1 MNKLLTLISL
11 PLLSLGLSKCST
23 YPIVGT
29 DYSKK
34 YNPANVFDTDR
45 KISYNQISIDENNY
59 SPSENECAKLKRMI
73 LDADF
78 KSTKETNSLTTG
90 FTYTIRIPALIWGY
104 SQYEYHFYTDGIA
117 SITGY
122 TDEKDEN
129 GYYKT
134 ATYYYKCKDTESA
147 EALYDYANT
156 IVENYLEEQ
165 RKQKEEREAAEA
177 RVAAFTLE
185 KALEDIRNQEKLFMD
200 FSHAD
205 YSSSENYVFYDDPK
219 LEDDGT
225 VKELILGA
233 TYTLITSSKTS
244 TIGNR
249 YTFLSLSNTIQDEN
263 GNPPLTYGI
272 TFDEDDLEARF
283 SVQTKDKYDR
293 EYSNGGRYSV
303 PRATMHEIFDN
314 VFRLYEAKHPAEEEN
329 AEENL

>member
-1 MNKLLTLISL
+1 MNKLFALISL
-11 PLLSLGLSKCST
+11 PLLSLGLFKCAGSSA
-23 YPIVGT
+23 IKV
-29 DYSKK
+29 DYSNK
-34 YNPANVFDTDR
+34 YNPANVFDTGKRISDR
-45 KISYNQISIDENNY
+45 EIDINDHRY
-59 SPSENECAKLKRMI
+59 SPTENEGERLKELI

-104 SQYEYHFYTDGIA
+104 SQYQYHFYTDGIA
-117 SITGY
+117 SITGN

-134 ATYYYKCKDTESA
+134 TTYYYKAKNTESA
-147 EALYDYANT
+147 EALYDYANS
-156 IVENYLEEQ
+156 IVEDYLEEQ
-165 RKQKEEREAAEA
+165 RQQQEEKESAEA
-177 RVAAFTLE
+177 RVATFTFE
-185 KALEDIRNQEKLFMD
+185 NALNDIRNQEKLFMD

-219 LEDDGT
+219 LEDDGS

-249 YTFLSLSNTIQDEN
+249 YTFLSFSNTIQDEN
-263 GNPPLTYGI
+263 GNPPLEYGI
-272 TFDEDDLEARF
+272 TFDEDDLEVRF

-293 EYSNGGRYSV
+293 DYSKSEKYSV
-303 PRATMHEIFDN
+303 PRTTMHEIFDN

-329 AEENL
+329 GEEDW